1 MDCDIIIKIIENAKE
16 TDQID
21 FKRAFYKSLRE
32 SDLSKDVSAFANAN
46 SNQDKYLIF
55 GVDDKTRQVTGIDE
69 STIPSQD
76 NLDKYLSDT
85 IEPFINVEIG
95 SIEYKDHIIGYI
107 KISNK
112 NIDRPYIIKRDC
124 GWHNNIHQGD
134 IFIRKGTVTKKA
146 SRSDLNQMYKI
157 QGTVLLRLRDDLVC
171 IEPITIPGSI
181 VGSPTYGR
189 CDIEIYNETVGSILI
204 DRGYIEIS
212 SNAHTVKR
220 RIVHITPKQLI
231 DSNPLQLPPGSR
243 GVHTCLFDFE
253 SQDCVDFG
261 FEPDG
266 FMNDDVDI
274 QIVLFDTDDNEYH
287 SDIKS
292 VTLKAK
298 GGSLH
303 KVNLKYKNG
312 IISVKKRRLF

>member
-1 MDCDIIIKIIENAKE
+1 MDRDTIIKIIEDAKE
-16 TDQID
+16 SDSVD
-21 FKRAFYKSLRE
+21 FKREFYKSLRE

-46 SNQDKYLIF
+46 SNLDKYIIF
-55 GVDDKTRQVTGIDE
+55 GIDDKTRLVTGIEKDTL
-69 STIPSQD
+69 STQD
-76 NLDKYLSDT
+76 DLDKYLVDT
-85 IEPFINVEIG
+85 IEPFIYVEIG
-95 SIEYKDHIIGYI
+95 SIEYNDHLVGYI

-112 NIDRPYIIKRDC
+112 NTDCPYVIKRDC
-124 GWHNNIHQGD
+124 GRNNKIHQGA
-134 IFIRKGTVTKKA
+134 IFIRKGNVIQKA
-146 SRSDLNQMYKI
+146 SRADLEQMHKI

-181 VGSPTYGR
+181 VSSPTYGR

-204 DRGYIEIS
+204 DKGYIEIS

-220 RIVHITPKQLI
+220 RIVHIMPKQLI
-231 DSNPLQLPPGSR
+231 DSNPLQLIPGSR

-266 FMNDDVDI
+266 YMNDDVNI

-298 GGSLH
+298 GEILH
-303 KVNLKYKNG
+303 KVELKYKNRVT
-312 IISVKKRRLF
+312 VKKRRLF

>member
-1 MDCDIIIKIIENAKE
+1 MDRDLIINIIEKAKE
-16 TDQID
+16 SDCVD
-21 FKRAFYKSLRE
+21 FKREFYKPLRE
-32 SDLSKDVSAFANAN
+32 SDLSKDISAFANTN
-46 SNQDKYLIF
+46 SNQDKYIIF

-69 STIPSQD
+69 ITLTSQD
-76 NLDKYLSDT
+76 KLDEYLADT
-85 IEPFINVEIG
+85 VEPFVAVEIG
-95 SIEYKDHIIGYI
+95 SIEYQEFVIGYI
-107 KISNK
+107 KISGK
-112 NIDRPYIIKRDC
+112 NTDRPYVIKRDC
-124 GWHNNIHQGD
+124 GRNNKIHQGD
-134 IFIRKGTVTKKA
+134 IFIRKGNVIQKA
-146 SRSDLNQMYKI
+146 SRADLEQMHKI

-171 IEPITIPGSI
+171 IEPITITGSI

-189 CDIEIYNETVGSILI
+189 CDIEIYNETLGSILI

-231 DSNPLQLPPGSR
+231 DSNPLELPSGSR
-243 GVHTCLFDFE
+243 GVHTCLFGFA
-253 SQDCVDFG
+253 SQDCIDFG
-261 FEPDG
+261 FDPDG

-298 GGSLH
+298 GEVLH
-303 KVNLKYKNG
+303 KVELKYKNRVT
-312 IISVKKRRLF
+312 VKKRRLF

>member
-1 MDCDIIIKIIENAKE
+1 MDRDTIIKIIEDAKE
-16 TDQID
+16 SDYID
-21 FKRAFYKSLRE
+21 FKREFYKSLRE
-32 SDLSKDVSAFANAN
+32 SDLSKDVSAFANSN
-46 SNQDKYLIF
+46 SNQDKYIIF

-69 STIPSQD
+69 ITLTSQD

-95 SIEYKDHIIGYI
+95 SIEYNDHLVGYI

-112 NIDRPYIIKRDC
+112 NTDCPYVIKRDC
-124 GWHNNIHQGD
+124 GRNNKIHQGD
-134 IFIRKGTVTKKA
+134 IFIRKGNVIQKA
-146 SRSDLNQMYKI
+146 SRADLEQMHKI

-181 VGSPTYGR
+181 VSSPTYGR
-189 CDIEIYNETVGSILI
+189 CDIEIYNETLGNILI
-204 DRGYIEIS
+204 DSGYINIS
-212 SNAHTVKR
+212 SNEHTVRR

-231 DSNPLQLPPGSR
+231 DSNPLELPAGSR

-261 FEPDG
+261 FGPDG
-266 FMNDDVDI
+266 YMNDDVSI
-274 QIVLFDTDDNEYH
+274 QIVLFDTDGNDYH
-287 SDIKS
+287 SEIKS

-298 GGSLH
+298 GEILH